1 VRRFWQIQ
9 YVRYESGHRSLLF
22 GSRTITGWSM
32 YLRYRAAQKFFGVIH
47 GLFPKKHQWELRYQ
61 DFCVRECCGDT
72 EMRCYKCGTNVSLED
87 ALLEMARR
95 DLDRKREYF
104 WETEE

>member
-1 VRRFWQIQ
+1 
-9 YVRYESGHRSLLF
+9 
-22 GSRTITGWSM
+22 
-32 YLRYRAAQKFFGVIH
+32 VIH

-104 WETEE
+104 WESEDP